1 MLAKIEAVIFDMD
14 GLIIDSEPLWRK
26 AEISSFKEISDKNF
40 ILNTEQDYNS
50 FDIKKSIEIIYGIRN
65 FVGNA
70 NKYAKKVY
78 LTDDNPRNENAY
90 LIRKT
95 LKKHCPKAKNIS
107 NRRIA
112 IQTAI
117 SEMHEK
123 DILII
128 AGKGHEKYQ
137 IIKNRNYVFDDFK
150 VAKNFIK

>member
-1 MLAKIEAVIFDMD
+1 MSTI
-14 GLIIDSEPLWRK
+14 
-26 AEISSFKEISDKNF
+26 
-40 ILNTEQDYNS
+40 
-50 FDIKKSIEIIYGIRN
+50 
-65 FVGNA
+65 A

-78 LTDDNPRNENAY
+78 VTDDNPRNENAN

-95 LKKHCPKAKNIS
+95 LIKHCKKAKDIP
-107 NRRIA
+107 NRRLA

-137 IIKNRNYVFDDFK
+137 IINNKNFLFDDLK